1 MSEHTKILKAL
12 KNKKPQIINER
23 VTFEEYHEIRDKVK
37 QLTNAR
43 IYINSMDNE
52 NVNLLLETT

>member
-1 MSEHTKILKAL
+1 MSEHTKIIKAL
-12 KNKKPQIINER
+12 RDKKRQTISER
-23 VTFEEYHEIRDKVK
+23 VTFKEYHEIRDKVK